1 LDQVCI
7 AVFQLGFD
15 NINAVMAAN
24 IKMLENYCSEFL
36 VHAADVEGKQA
47 GMAEDL
53 IEDLAEWCNIP
64 VTYAGGAKGIDD
76 LDLVNKISKGKV
88 DLTIGSALDIFGGS
102 LVKFEECVGWNQ
114 RVAS

>member
-1 LDQVCI
+1 LD
-7 AVFQLGFD
+7 FD
-15 NINAVMAAN
+15 NINADVAAN
-24 IKMLENYCSEFL
+24 IRMLENYCSEFL

-64 VTYAGGAKGIDD
+64 VTYAGGAKSIED
-76 LDLVNKISKGKV
+76 LGLVDKISKGKV

-102 LVKFEECVGWNQ
+102 LVKFEDCLGWNQ
-114 RVAS
+114 RIAP